1 MKMEASVD
9 KLSRE
14 DLYSLEK
21 YHEMRPQFRAEVM
34 QHKRNR
40 VVQVGPAVSLHFEDR
55 KTMQYQIQEMLRVEK
70 IFDAEG
76 IQEELDSYNPLI
88 PDGSNWKATMM
99 VEYPDVDER
108 KVQLSKLIG
117 IERKTYV
124 QVEGHD
130 KVYPIANEDLE
141 RETDDKTSWSNFRL
155 PGSARVVA
163 HLRKG
168 KLLETLELLDLHAG
182 DHLYIMVTPADL
194 HDLDRLFVPKD
205 EVPERLTE
213 RSVFGEFALNGDA
226 QLGAV
231 GMAYGAPVPPERQGE
246 TLEVYLRR
254 ELQAEPVVGDAVDL
268 GPMRLVIREMDGAR
282 ITRVGLKLLKPS

>member
-1 MKMEASVD
+1 MQMEASVD

-21 YHEMRPQFRAEVM
+21 YHEVRPQFRSEVM
-34 QHKRNR
+34 QHKRDR
-40 VVQVGPAVSLHFEDR
+40 VVQVGPAVTLHFEDR

-76 IQEELDSYNPLI
+76 IQDELDAYNPLI

-130 KVYPIANEDLE
+130 KVYPIANEDLD
-141 RETDDKTSWSNFRL
+141 RETDDKTSSVHFLRFELTPEMVSAAKSGAAIAMGVEHENYSHRL
-155 PGSARVVA
+155 DAVA
-163 HLRKG
+163 EGTRESL
-168 KLLETLELLDLHAG
+168 A
-182 DHLYIMVTPADL
+182 ADL
-194 HDLDRLFVPKD
+194 
-205 EVPERLTE
+205 
-213 RSVFGEFALNGDA
+213 
-226 QLGAV
+226 
-231 GMAYGAPVPPERQGE
+231 
-246 TLEVYLRR
+246 
-254 ELQAEPVVGDAVDL
+254 DAVN
-268 GPMRLVIREMDGAR
+268 
-282 ITRVGLKLLKPS
+282 